1 MSVGLGRDNNPA
13 AGDEIYAARGDVYKR
28 QDYLTGFYESL
39 GFRRISEVYLEDG
52 IPHVDMIYQ
61 KY

>member
-1 MSVGLGRDNNPA
+1 MMVRSIDFALNDLGENTIKIGA
-13 AGDEIYAARGDVYKR
+13 

-52 IPHVDMIYQ
+52 IPHVDMVYIREEN
-61 KY
+61 